1 MLLVRDPLLG
11 GRAEGSSSL
20 VWTSWE
26 SNKEQ
31 WITHL
36 SVGSSSSNPSPR
48 ADSSL
53 GEGVVALERSRETH
67 LTQSQ
72 SREN

>member
-11 GRAEGSSSL
+11 GRAEGSSSPF
-20 VWTSWE
+20 WTSWE
-26 SNKEQ
+26 SNREQ

-53 GEGVVALERSRETH
+53 GEVVVALERSRETR
-67 LTQSQ
+67 L
-72 SREN
+72 RELR